1 MEWPPLT
8 LGYGLSIV
16 DARLPRSTR
25 RMQVVRVAYI
35 VGNLTVGNSRLRH
48 TVGLRL
54 GGVDLFAALLGRYT
68 WRRQPPPPSSSDAM
82 GPVTKPAA
90 AAETDEAVLVKV
102 VRVLA
107 NLAIHPQVYIG
118 PWPSHSPDSPR
129 TCELPKLTRTIL
141 LAHERFFQILGL

>member
-1 MEWPPLT
+1 MSFLHS
-8 LGYGLSIV
+8 LGDTDVKPTVWATAWLGLK
-16 DARLPRSTR
+16 RGR
-25 RMQVVRVAYI
+25 RDPYHGQVVRVSYI

-68 WRRQPPPPSSSDAM
+68 WRRHVVAAQPPPSDAL
-82 GPVTKPAA
+82 GAVTKPSA

-107 NLAIHPQVYIG
+107 NLAIHPQVWTRG
-118 PWPSHSPDSPR
+118 PPTTPPDSP
-129 TCELPKLTRTIL
+129 PFI
-141 LAHERFFQILGL
+141 F